1 MIAFS
6 FKNSLRGWFLLVAIL
21 AASVATA
28 NDPVEMRQLMQLA
41 EYIGVDYSEA
51 VAEGAVIND
60 DEYREMEEFSQLILT
75 RAESLTGTNAD
86 RIQQTATDL
95 VAAINDKQSIA
106 TVQSKTREL
115 RQLLLT
121 LSPQLSLPAE
131 LISSSAIKPL
141 FAENCASCHGD
152 IGNGDGPLASGLN
165 PAPTDFTDRERAMNR
180 SLLGLY
186 DAISDGI
193 EGTAMPGFGQFTD
206 QQRWSLAFYVG
217 GLAFAGTPTD
227 NEDTLSGIALTD
239 WINHNPNTLIS
250 QQPGST
256 VAAIAQL
263 RTQPQA
269 LFSEPSNPLALSRA
283 RLEAAKDA
291 YHQGSLDLAQ
301 KLAVSAYLDGFELV
315 ENSLDARDVAL
326 RREIETSLLD
336 FRQVIA
342 TPGQGPAV
350 DQALAA
356 AFEQL
361 ARAEA
366 ALTEDSLSSAT
377 LFGISF
383 VILLR
388 EGLEALLVIIAL
400 TTVLLRTQRRDALTY
415 VHLGW
420 ITALVAG
427 AATWLAAQTLI
438 NISGASR
445 EIMEGAAA
453 LLAAIVLFW
462 VGFWMHSKT
471 SAAQWQA
478 YIKRSIQH
486 NLKAGTLWG
495 IAGLAFLAVYR
506 EVFETVLFYQSLLT
520 QAASTQYGSILGGF
534 FSGAVLLALLAW
546 LMVRYSV
553 RLPIGRF
560 FSVTTY
566 LLLALSFVLMGKA
579 IAALQEAAII
589 GISPLPVRIEF
600 DWLGIHATWQG
611 VLAQS
616 LIVILSA
623 VLMIRMRGH
632 GKEAEAVS

>member
-1 MIAFS
+1 MA
-6 FKNSLRGWFLLVAIL
+6 
-21 AASVATA
+21 
-28 NDPVEMRQLMQLA
+28 VE
-41 EYIGVDYSEA
+41 
-51 VAEGAVIND
+51 
-60 DEYREMEEFSQLILT
+60 
-75 RAESLTGTNAD
+75 
-86 RIQQTATDL
+86 
-95 VAAINDKQSIA
+95 
-106 TVQSKTREL
+106 
-115 RQLLLT
+115 
-121 LSPQLSLPAE
+121 
-131 LISSSAIKPL
+131 
-141 FAENCASCHGD
+141 D
-152 IGNGDGPLASGLN
+152 IGLA
-165 PAPTDFTDRERAMNR
+165 D
-180 SLLGLY
+180 
-186 DAISDGI
+186 
-193 EGTAMPGFGQFTD
+193 
-206 QQRWSLAFYVG
+206 
-217 GLAFAGTPTD
+217 
-227 NEDTLSGIALTD
+227 
-239 WINHNPNTLIS
+239 
-250 QQPGST
+250 
-256 VAAIAQL
+256 
-263 RTQPQA
+263 PQA
-269 LFSEPSNPLALSRA
+269 LLQAN
-283 RLEAAKDA
+283 AAKDA

-471 SAAQWQA
+471 SAAQW
-478 YIKRSIQH
+478 
-486 NLKAGTLWG
+486 
-495 IAGLAFLAVYR
+495 
-506 EVFETVLFYQSLLT
+506 
-520 QAASTQYGSILGGF
+520 
-534 FSGAVLLALLAW
+534 
-546 LMVRYSV
+546 
-553 RLPIGRF
+553 
-560 FSVTTY
+560 
-566 LLLALSFVLMGKA
+566 
-579 IAALQEAAII
+579 
-589 GISPLPVRIEF
+589 
-600 DWLGIHATWQG
+600 
-611 VLAQS
+611 
-616 LIVILSA
+616 
-623 VLMIRMRGH
+623 
-632 GKEAEAVS
+632 